1 MKNNKEI
8 ALEKAK
14 KEIGEIIYSLNSTTA
29 CFSGHRSQKLPWG
42 FNENDERCLKMKS
55 ALRCEIVKA
64 INRGYKTFISGMA
77 VGFDTICAE
86 IVLELKKEYPFVK
99 LIGALPCRTQDSKW
113 RENDRLRY
121 RKLLTMLDG
130 VRCIYDEYTGSE
142 CALERNRYMVNN
154 SSLLIALFGGAVG
167 GTKYTI
173 DYAKAQGLDIVII
186 EP

>member
-1 MKNNKEI
+1 MYRNDKNT
-8 ALEKAK
+8 LEKAK
-14 KEIGEIIYSLNSTTA
+14 KEIEEIIYSLNSTTA

-86 IVLELKKEYPFVK
+86 TVLELKSEYADIK
-99 LIGALPCRTQDSKW
+99 LIGALPCRKQDCKW
-113 RENDRLRY
+113 SQKDKLRY
-121 RKLLTMLDG
+121 RELLKKLDG
-130 VRCIYDEYTGSE
+130 VRCIYDEYTGAE

-167 GTKYTI
+167 GTKYTV
-173 DYAKAQGLDIVII
+173 DYARAQGLDVVII